1 MRVMILIKATKESE
15 AGVMPSME
23 LIQAMGRYNQEL
35 VEAGIMQAGEGLKP
49 TSAGKRMLFDGESRT
64 VSDGPFGNTGELVS
78 GFWLWNVKDVDEAVE
93 WLKKC
98 PNPMPG
104 PSEVE
109 IRPVYE
115 AADFA
120 EAMTP
125 EMMEQ
130 EEELRRM
137 TEGG

>member
-1 MRVMILIKATKESE
+1 MRVMILIKSTEESE
-15 AGVMPSME
+15 AGEMPSME
-23 LIQAMGRYNQEL
+23 LIQAMGQYNAEL
-35 VEAGIMQAGEGLKP
+35 VEAGVMLAGEGLKP
-49 TSAGKRMLFDGESRT
+49 TSEGKRMVFDGPNRR
-64 VSDGPFGNTGELVS
+64 VADGPFGETRELVS
-78 GFWLWNVKDVDEAVE
+78 GFWLWNVKDMEEAVE

-125 EMMEQ
+125 EMVEE
-130 EEELRRM
+130 EEELRRR
-137 TEGG
+137 TEG